1 MDERAVEGALMAEPW
16 ICMVLALVAV
26 VATFG
31 LRARAA
37 LGADEGYLWF
47 GVQQLLKGRL
57 PHRDFKSYEP
67 GRYLWSA
74 PLTWL
79 FGGRLLGVRVSSHLF
94 FALALG
100 LALICLRDLGTAWPG
115 VILAAG
121 VLAAWSH
128 PQHKQYEHGWLLLIW
143 SAFALLVKTP
153 DVSTAFQAGLVV
165 GVALFFGFNLALYAS
180 AALFVTVTVAAWF
193 GLVPLERNLSMAL
206 LLGSVVGILPF
217 VLMLFSAGFARHFVE
232 RRITSV
238 LARGGANLS
247 LPRPWPWRLANPA
260 FQGVS
265 SARRSA
271 FQWLFLI
278 QLLLPIGVLVA
289 IVAGAWRGHPV
300 VAGMLSAA
308 SLGIFVFHHAASRA
322 DASHIA
328 QAATPV
334 MLITFMYFPVAMQ
347 LLLSLMLLWLIAPF
361 YRHRPH
367 RAGSRPDAGLAG
379 SRYRYDVGNPALLAE
394 AVRLC
399 TGQPE
404 GVPCLFAAPSLPWLY
419 AVLGRDAPVYD
430 TFCVHPAPAH
440 LQEQMIGQL
449 RASGAVFAMISNA
462 RLDGRDDL
470 RFTNTHPMVWSYL
483 NQHFH
488 RVVGHDLGK
497 DIHVFRKC
505 AQTIECQGLA

>member
-1 MDERAVEGALMAEPW
+1 MEGALMVEPW
-16 ICMVLALVAV
+16 ICMALALVAV
-26 VATFG
+26 VATLG

-47 GVQQLLKGRL
+47 GVQQVLKGRL

-74 PLTWL
+74 PLTRF

-100 LALICLRDLGTAWPG
+100 LALMCLRGLGTAWPG
-115 VILAAG
+115 VILAAV

-143 SAFALLVKTP
+143 SAFALLVQTP
-153 DVSTAFQAGLVV
+153 GESTAFQAGLVV
-165 GVALFFGFNLALYAS
+165 GLALFFGFNLALYAS
-180 AALFVTVTVAAWF
+180 AALFVTVTLTAWL
-193 GLVPLERNLSMAL
+193 GLVPLEGNIPMAL
-206 LLGSVVGILPF
+206 LLGTVIGVLPF
-217 VLMLFSAGFARHFVE
+217 ALMLFSAGFARHFVD

-238 LARGGANLS
+238 LARGAANLS
-247 LPRPWPWRLANPA
+247 LSRPWPWRSANPA

-265 SARRSA
+265 PTRRSA

-278 QLLLPIGVLVA
+278 QLLLPIGVLLA
-289 IVAGAWRGHPV
+289 IVAGAWLDDPV

-308 SLGIFVFHHAASRA
+308 SLGLFVFHHAASRA

-328 QAATPV
+328 QSAAPV
-334 MLITFMYFPVAMQ
+334 LLVPFMCFPVAMQ
-347 LLLSLMLLWLIAPF
+347 LLLALLLLWLIAPF
-361 YRHRPH
+361 YRHRPR
-367 RAGSRPDAGLAG
+367 RAGSCPDAGSVG
-379 SRYRYDVGNPALLAE
+379 SDYHAIVGNPALLAE

-399 TGQPE
+399 ADQPE
-404 GVPCLFAAPSLPWLY
+404 GAPCLFAAPTLPWLY

-430 TFCVHPAPAH
+430 TFCVHPASAH

-449 RASGAVFAMISNA
+449 QASGAVFAMVSNA

-470 RFTNTHPMVWSYL
+470 RFTCTHPIVWDYL
-483 NQHFH
+483 NQHFQLM
-488 RVVGHDLGK
+488 VGHGLGE
-497 DIHVFRKC
+497 DIHVFRRC
-505 AQTIECQGLA
+505 AQSIECQGPA